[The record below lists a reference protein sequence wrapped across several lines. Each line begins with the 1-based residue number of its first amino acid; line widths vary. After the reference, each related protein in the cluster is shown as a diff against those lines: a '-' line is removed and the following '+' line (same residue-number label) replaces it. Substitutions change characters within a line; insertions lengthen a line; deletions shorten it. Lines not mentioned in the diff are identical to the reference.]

1 MKVILLFGSVA
12 ILLLSVGCSGSP
24 TRVPVGVVYEGKHVS
39 EWGEQLSN
47 PDLAR
52 RVDAAKILVRMGKE
66 GLGTKEAIPELET
79 ALTDESAAVR
89 GWSVVALVYA
99 VRGTPFPI
107 GQKAEPV
114 AALKEAAESPDEE
127 LRTEASAIQKRMSP
141 AGREQGQRPPAG
153 NEPAEGASPGV
164 KAPGEGEKEVPKD
177 GKR

>member
-1 MKVILLFGSVA
+1 MKFIVLFTSLALLFA
-12 ILLLSVGCSGSP
+12 VGCSQSP
-24 TRVPVGVVYEGKHVS
+24 SRKQAGVVYEGKHVS

-47 PDLAR
+47 PDLALR
-52 RVDAAKILVRMGKE
+52 LDAAKVLIRMGKE
-66 GLGTKEAIPELET
+66 GLGTKEAIPDLET
-79 ALTDESAAVR
+79 ALADESALVR
-89 GWSVVALVYA
+89 GWAVVALVYS
-99 VRGTPFPI
+99 VRGTPYPI

-127 LRTEASAIQKRMSP
+127 LRTEASAIQKRMAP
-141 AGREQGQRPPAG
+141 AGREQGKPAG

>member
-1 MKVILLFGSVA
+1 MKVIMLFGSVA

-24 TRVPVGVVYEGKHVS
+24 TREPVGVVYEGKHVS

-47 PDLAR
+47 PDHVR

-127 LRTEASAIQKRMSP
+127 LRTEASAIQKRMAP
-141 AGREQGQRPPAG
+141 AGHEQGKPAG

-164 KAPGEGEKEVPKD
+164 KAPGEGTKEVPKD